1 MKIQI
6 KRSNQLVDGEAKAP
20 EEDMLDYGELAVN
33 FNEADPAIF
42 IKASDGAGS
51 SSIVRLA
58 GANVDPPPLPITFT
72 AIITDTG
79 ADGNLVGNILTAEA
93 QNISGGVGP
102 S

>member
-58 GANVDPPPLPITFT
+58 GANSDVDSAASANYFYS
-72 AIITDTG
+72 
-79 ADGNLVGNILTAEA
+79 NYYRYWC
-93 QNISGGVGP
+93 
-102 S
+102 